1 MPLSRPG
8 KFGKSGIFG
17 PSLGKFGNF
26 MIMVNRSFAEG
37 AFREKERKKENTE
50 KKARKKLGGQMMDK
64 NSNKA
69 NTKFIYL
76 SAVIIVVGCCC
87 FPSFFLQTR
96 LLIVTGSR
104 YSPLLPT
111 NI

>member
-1 MPLSRPG
+1 
-8 KFGKSGIFG
+8 
-17 PSLGKFGNF
+17 
-26 MIMVNRSFAEG
+26 
-37 AFREKERKKENTE
+37 
-50 KKARKKLGGQMMDK
+50 MMDK

-76 SAVIIVVGCCC
+76 STVIIVVG
-87 FPSFFLQTR
+87 FVFFLFSSSPNQA

>member
-37 AFREKERKKENTE
+37 AFREKERKHREKSE
-50 KKARKKLGGQMMDK
+50 KKAGRPNDG
-64 NSNKA
+64 
-69 NTKFIYL
+69 
-76 SAVIIVVGCCC
+76 
-87 FPSFFLQTR
+87 
-96 LLIVTGSR
+96 
-104 YSPLLPT
+104 
-111 NI
+111 